1 MANTKIS
8 NLPSAGALAGTE
20 PLPIVQGGA
29 TKKTTVQD
37 IANLAGGNQTL
48 NDVLVVGNET
58 LGTNIKVND
67 ADAIELENTS
77 LLKKGT
83 YDFGGGGG
91 ISRICSVGYED
102 MWQSGIHHVFDNNG
116 FLRESTNCFSLI
128 PDANFDVNLRF
139 KVGSRWI
146 LDDGTLYVCTDATS
160 GAAVWDLIPASVQSV
175 TGTFV
180 DNTDP
185 LNPIVNVPTLEEV
198 NDAGG
203 AAALNNSKYGDVA
216 GQLMLVG
223 FNNIEYQD
231 IPNGYNTVVSFE
243 APTVAGGSLK
253 FPDTAGYAKT
263 LATTD
268 QIVSGGGILHG
279 TASGTDTYAVTITGP
294 TAYNDGDAYLVRF
307 TNGNTTGATLNINSI
322 GAVDL
327 YRNNDGPLIG
337 GDIIAGGEMLCVY
350 NSTTN
355 RFQVIGTAP
364 NTLLAYVTND
374 DSVSLTKGMPVYAF
388 SGIGDRMTV
397 KRADNSSDATSAQT
411 VGLVL
416 STSIGVNQKGLIM
429 MQGLLDGL
437 SILKPADGF
446 ADGDAIYLG
455 GTPGTITNVKPSAPD
470 HLVYLGVVTTASA
483 GSSGRM
489 YVRVQNGY
497 ELQELHNVAISSVA
511 NDDVLQ
517 YESATSLWK
526 NKALSFLSKSLSA
539 YSFWANNTNATA
551 NATAV
556 TFKAIAKAT
565 YAGTITWTGTT
576 APSGATQHSYSWQQV
591 GNVVTFS
598 LTLIYANAGSALT
611 VVAMSLPSDMPSP
624 VKPDGIT
631 ASLDI
636 VSMMVGQLSTA
647 NTISAN
653 QHRASLRID
662 ASSTSAFQLVL
673 NSPAAGNF
681 KTAWISGTYLTA

>member
-37 IANLAGGNQTL
+37 IADLAGGNQTL

-83 YDFGGGGG
+83 YDYGGGGG

-139 KVGSRWI
+139 QVGSRWI
-146 LDDGTLYVCTDATS
+146 LDDGTLYICTDASS

-185 LNPIVNVPTLEEV
+185 LNPIVNVPTLSDV

-203 AAALNNSKYGDVA
+203 AAATNSSKYGDVA
-216 GQLMLVG
+216 DQLMLVG

-231 IPNGYNTVVSFE
+231 VPNGYNTVLSFE

-279 TASGTDTYAVTITGP
+279 TASGTDTYTVTITGP

-307 TNGNTTGATLNINSI
+307 TNGNTTSATLNINSI

-388 SGIGDRMTV
+388 SGTGDRMTV

-455 GTPGTITNVKPSAPD
+455 GTAGTITNVKPSAPD

-489 YVRVQNGY
+489 YVKVQNGY
-497 ELQELHNVAISSVA
+497 ELQELHNVAITSPA
-511 NDDVLQ
+511 NNDVLQ
-517 YESATSLWK
+517 YDSATSLWK
-526 NKALSFLSKSLSA
+526 NKATNLFITTGDQTTTGTANVGITGLSITTV
-539 YSFWANNTNATA
+539 ANKRYAFEGFFHVGCNATGGLKFSVTAPAGSTLAVGFMGPAVPNSSNGIQQFIAASGTQTAALA
-551 NATAV
+551 NSNSSLGIIKVYGEVSTGATTGTIQV
-556 TFKAIAKAT
+556 TFASAVNT
-565 YAGTITWTGTT
+565 QTSTVYQNGTNIIFTE
-576 APSGATQHSYSWQQV
+576 
-591 GNVVTFS
+591 
-598 LTLIYANAGSALT
+598 
-611 VVAMSLPSDMPSP
+611 
-624 VKPDGIT
+624 
-631 ASLDI
+631 
-636 VSMMVGQLSTA
+636 
-647 NTISAN
+647 
-653 QHRASLRID
+653 R
-662 ASSTSAFQLVL
+662 
-673 NSPAAGNF
+673 
-681 KTAWISGTYLTA
+681 